1 MNNIFLG
8 SDPLLSVNQTP
19 NYDAQIAELQ
29 RMQQMLEQ
37 QKQNISMP
45 MQQQPQQQSSA
56 PVWDEIEKLTAEL
69 SDKEFEYINNNEE
82 FTKSQQAIAEALQ
95 AEYMKM
101 MRPIVERN
109 HRALLDEHL
118 VLLKRL
124 KKEASKEIDKQMD
137 LLNEY
142 VTKHPDIPF
151 AEFLKTKR
159 KE

>member
-8 SDPLLSVNQTP
+8 SDPLLSVNQTQ

-45 MQQQPQQQSSA
+45 IQQPQQQSSA
-56 PVWDEIEKLTAEL
+56 PVWDEIERLTAEL
-69 SDKEFEYINNNEE
+69 TDKEFAFISENEE
-82 FTKSQQAIAEALQ
+82 FVKSQNKIAEALQ
-95 AEYMKM
+95 AEYMRV
-101 MRPIVERN
+101 MRPIVERS
-109 HRALLDEHL
+109 HKGLLDEHL

-137 LLNEY
+137 LLQEY
-142 VTKHPDIPF
+142 VTKHPDIPY

-159 KE
+159 HE